1 MFFNKNHLLNFGT
14 YAPAAEKRRREYPGY
29 FTYAGSLFFTAP
41 IMYRTGITKPVA

>member
-14 YAPAAEKRRREYPGY
+14 YAPAAKNRTAGAFEY
-29 FTYAGSLFFTAP
+29 FTYAVSLFLAAP